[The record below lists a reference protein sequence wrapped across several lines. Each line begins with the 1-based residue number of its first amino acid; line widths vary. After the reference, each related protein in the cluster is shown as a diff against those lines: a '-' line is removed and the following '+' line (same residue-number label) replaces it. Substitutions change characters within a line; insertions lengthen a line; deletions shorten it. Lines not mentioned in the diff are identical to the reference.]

1 MTNEKEKLQQAV
13 NIIKQTLDQAFKIGV
28 AINIEQ
34 ATAITQAFQ
43 YLIQILQNGAK
54 PDSNDTTNN

>member
-28 AINIEQ
+28 AINVEQ

-54 PDSNDTTNN
+54 PDSNDTTNS